1 MRKGQRLLRTA
12 RRRAGLSQRAL
23 SRVCGVPQPTISRI
37 ERGLESPSADL
48 LDRLVDACGME
59 LLVVDRAGKGVDRT
73 LIAHQLQLTPA
84 QRAREGMR
92 GAEVVERLEQ
102 ARKVG

>member
-23 SRVCGVPQPTISRI
+23 SRRSGIPQPTISRI

-48 LDRLVDACGME
+48 LDRLVEACGME
-59 LLVVDRAGKGVDRT
+59 LLVVDHAGKGVDRT
-73 LIAHQLQLTPA
+73 LIARQLRLTPA
-84 QRAREGMR
+84 QRAREGAR
-92 GAEVVERLEQ
+92 GADVLERLEHG
-102 ARKVG
+102 RKVG